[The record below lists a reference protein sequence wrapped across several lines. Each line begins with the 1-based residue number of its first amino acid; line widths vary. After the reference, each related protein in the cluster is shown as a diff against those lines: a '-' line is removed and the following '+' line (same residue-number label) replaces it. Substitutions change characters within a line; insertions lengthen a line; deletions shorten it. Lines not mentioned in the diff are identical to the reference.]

1 MSDVFT
7 TEQTAAIST
16 IIAESIKDSLRGISA
31 KSPYVLTDEQ
41 QAAIDKRNKEAEER
55 KVYLKQIV
63 MSEVIGNLAG
73 VTSQRA
79 ANKLSQA
86 AGAKAKLVM
95 AAMKACDDYD
105 AGEARID
112 NRFLRNFGGNAWSD

>member
-1 MSDVFT
+1 MAEIEYPLHQSDV
-7 TEQTAAIST
+7 SRMV
-16 IIAESIKDSLRGISA
+16 AEAVKAQLGGISA
-31 KSPYVLTDEQ
+31 SPYKLTPEQ
-41 QAAIDKRNKEAEER
+41 QEAIDKRTKEAEER
-55 KVYLKQIV
+55 KAYLKQIV

-105 AGEARID
+105 AGDARID

>member
-1 MSDVFT
+1 MAEIEYPLHQSDV
-7 TEQTAAIST
+7 SRMV
-16 IIAESIKDSLRGISA
+16 AEAVKAQLGGISA
-31 KSPYVLTDEQ
+31 SPYKLTPEQ
-41 QAAIDKRNKEAEER
+41 QEAIDKRTKEAEER
-55 KVYLKQIV
+55 KAYLKQIV